1 MHQRGRAGFAHIL
14 QSSCHDAVTGLAVV
28 FLILFKSGGTISSR
42 SVLMPA
48 LASSAAMPPPMTPD
62 PMTAACL
69 IFLLMTPPN
78 THAVDSPAHYGSSF
92 DPTILMMLYK
102 R

>member
-1 MHQRGRAGFAHIL
+1 
-14 QSSCHDAVTGLAVV
+14 
-28 FLILFKSGGTISSR
+28 
-42 SVLMPA
+42 
-48 LASSAAMPPPMTPD
+48 MPPPMTPD

-69 IFLLMTPPN
+69 IFLLMTPPH
-78 THAVDSPAHYGSSF
+78 THAVDSPNYYGSSF